1 MVCSL
6 KTDKFFRFIVILINC
21 DKDFSRFIKIFP
33 ANVKYS
39 EHNLIIKGSHY
50 AHAHCSGYVSATREV
65 IRGAR
70 YLIAGLEKI
79 EGVEVMGNP
88 VVSCVGWTSKV
99 FNIYNMSSDLTK
111 KGWNLAVLQFPA
123 GTVLLFNFVFYLLCH
138 KYIGL

>member
-1 MVCSL
+1 MLNILNTIYLSKVL
-6 KTDKFFRFIVILINC
+6 IMNMFIC
-21 DKDFSRFIKIFP
+21 P
-33 ANVKYS
+33 
-39 EHNLIIKGSHY
+39 
-50 AHAHCSGYVSATREV
+50 GYVSATREV